1 MVLDSLDFK
10 KMFTVEGPVSQDQS
24 FELFFTILMDEELA
38 EVTQCLMGGAGNKDG
53 PSDNGNNDD
62 GTKLDDNVD
71 NWDDEAH
78 RQSFESEWFAES
90 KEMKV
95 TKNDLY

>member
-1 MVLDSLDFK
+1 
-10 KMFTVEGPVSQDQS
+10 
-24 FELFFTILMDEELA
+24 
-38 EVTQCLMGGAGNKDG
+38 MGGAGNKDG

-78 RQSFESEWFAES
+78 RQSFEMIFI
-90 KEMKV
+90 
-95 TKNDLY
+95 KNLNL